1 MAYQKLLIDNTTCS
15 RRFHV
20 TFDDAGEKLPRV
32 EVRCQYCNTVV
43 FSGENHPAVS
53 LARAENLVKTSALS
67 ENLVSECHF
76 KDSFSEKTVQGIEGS
91 DLYKPT
97 R

>member
-20 TFDDAGEKLPRV
+20 TYDDAGEKLPRV
-32 EVRCQYCNTVV
+32 EVRCQFCETIIY
-43 FSGENHPAVS
+43 SAENHPEVS

-67 ENLVSECHF
+67 ENIVTECHF
-76 KDSFSEKTVQGIEGS
+76 KDQFSTKTIKDYGDKEMYNQ
-91 DLYKPT
+91 P

>member
-1 MAYQKLLIDNTTCS
+1 MAYQKILIDNTTCS

-20 TFDDAGEKLPRV
+20 TYDDAGEKLPRV
-32 EVRCQYCNTVV
+32 EVRCQFCETII

-53 LARAENLVKTSALS
+53 LARAENLIKTSALS
-67 ENLVSECHF
+67 ENIVTECHF
-76 KDSFSEKTVQGIEGS
+76 KDTFSSKSIKDYGDSEM
-91 DLYKPT
+91 YKQP